1 MKDFDFTPATSA
13 SDLTGHVLMPRG
25 VASLSIWQKKPYDA
39 AHALADLFV
48 KANTDA
54 GEWTNNRGMT
64 IAYQA
69 GWVIWTNK
77 GLAESW
83 GWRRES
89 VERFMVELEK
99 SEIIRRH
106 DVGQYGKVI
115 ELLDYVQ
122 PTGHR
127 TDTEPAA
134 GGQPDGHRTDT
145 VGDGVYGDGGGEAPP
160 RPITLEMAVKFCET
174 NGAGYT
180 RDQIAEQWGYY
191 DATRDPQTGHWQRQG
206 RAGVTIPISDW
217 RSELGRALAKFAVSG
232 PDDLAAAG
240 NGGGGQKKN
249 GASVATRIA
258 LEQEAKK
265 LRAQVDNHPL
275 RPDTD
280 TDLNMYSPERLMDL
294 RADFKAKKARL
305 RLLDEQLAEG
315 VE

>member
-25 VASLSIWQKKPYDA
+25 VASLSVWKKKPYDA

-48 KANTDA
+48 KANTEA
-54 GEWTNNRGMT
+54 GEWTNNRGLT

-77 GLAESW
+77 GLAEEW

-99 SEIIRRH
+99 SDIIRRH

-122 PTGHR
+122 PDGHR
-127 TDTEPAA
+127 TDTERTPN
-134 GGQPDGHRTDT
+134 GQPDGHRTDT
-145 VGDGVYGDGGGEAPP
+145 VGDGVYGEGEGEAPP
-160 RPITLEMAVKFCET
+160 RPITLEMAVKFCEE
-174 NGAGYT
+174 NGAGYS
-180 RDQIAEQWGYY
+180 RAEIAEQWGYY
-191 DATRDPQTGHWQRQG
+191 DATRDPQTGMWQRQG
-206 RAGVTIPISDW
+206 RAGVCIPISDW
-217 RSELGRALAKFAVSG
+217 RSELSRALAKFTTG
-232 PDDLAAAG
+232 PSSFADASLI
-240 NGGGGQKKN
+240 GGQKKN
-249 GASVATRIA
+249 GTGVASRIA

-265 LRAQVDNHPL
+265 LRAAVENHPV

-280 TDLNMYSPERLMDL
+280 TDLNQLSNERLAEL
-294 RADFKAKKARL
+294 RADLKAKKARL
-305 RLLDEQLAEG
+305 KQLDEQLAEG
-315 VE
+315 IE